1 MTCHHYAVNLTKIN
15 LKQLCFYFLLVVL
28 SCCIKVPVTLKVNT
42 QEGVIVFS
50 AKGTALQVEQ
60 C

>member
-1 MTCHHYAVNLTKIN
+1 MTCHYYAVNLTKIN

-28 SCCIKVPVTLKVNT
+28 SCCIKVTLKVNT

>member
-1 MTCHHYAVNLTKIN
+1 MTCHHYPVNLPKIN

-28 SCCIKVPVTLKVNT
+28 SCCIKVILKVNT
-42 QEGVIVFS
+42 QEGVIVFF